1 MQIYLDFLMVHYLL
15 IGFIKLLI
23 MAQHIVI
30 KKKNHVATLIATKV
44 NKKRAQM
51 IVDHALDKYATY
63 LIAEVVETITP
74 YNRERNEDRTCL
86 QETFD

>member
-1 MQIYLDFLMVHYLL
+1 MSVDQKMELYQL

-30 KKKNHVATLIATKV
+30 KKKNHIATLIATKV
-44 NKKRAQM
+44 NKKRAKL
-51 IVDHALDKYATY
+51 IVDHAPDKYATY

-74 YNRERNEDRTCL
+74 YNRDNHENRESI
-86 QETFD
+86 

>member
-1 MQIYLDFLMVHYLL
+1 MQICLDFQMELYQL

-44 NKKRAQM
+44 NKKRAKI

-74 YNRERNEDRTCL
+74 YNRDNHENREGI
-86 QETFD
+86 

>member
-1 MQIYLDFLMVHYLL
+1 
-15 IGFIKLLI
+15 

-63 LIAEVVETITP
+63 LIAEVVEIITP
-74 YNRERNEDRTCL
+74 YNRDNHENREGI
-86 QETFD
+86 

>member
-1 MQIYLDFLMVHYLL
+1 MQICLDFPMELYQL

-30 KKKNHVATLIATKV
+30 KKKNHVASLIATKV
-44 NKKRAQM
+44 NRKRAQI
-51 IVDHALDKYATY
+51 IVDHAPDKYATY

-74 YNRERNEDRTCL
+74 YNRDNHENRESI
-86 QETFD
+86 

>member
-1 MQIYLDFLMVHYLL
+1 
-15 IGFIKLLI
+15 

-44 NKKRAQM
+44 NKKRAQI
-51 IVDHALDKYATY
+51 IVDHAPDKYATY

-74 YNRERNEDRTCL
+74 YNRENNENRESV
-86 QETFD
+86 QETTH

>member
-1 MQIYLDFLMVHYLL
+1 
-15 IGFIKLLI
+15 

-51 IVDHALDKYATY
+51 IVDHAPDKYATY
-63 LIAEVVETITP
+63 LIAEVVEIITP
-74 YNRERNEDRTCL
+74 YNRDNHENREGI
-86 QETFD
+86 

>member
-1 MQIYLDFLMVHYLL
+1 
-15 IGFIKLLI
+15 

-30 KKKNHVATLIATKV
+30 KKKNHVASLIATKV

-51 IVDHALDKYATY
+51 IVDHAPDKYATY

-74 YNRERNEDRTCL
+74 YNRDNHENRESI
-86 QETFD
+86 

>member
-1 MQIYLDFLMVHYLL
+1 
-15 IGFIKLLI
+15 

-51 IVDHALDKYATY
+51 IVDHAPDKYATY

-74 YNRERNEDRTCL
+74 SNRDNPENRDGI
-86 QETFD
+86 

>member
-1 MQIYLDFLMVHYLL
+1 
-15 IGFIKLLI
+15 

-30 KKKNHVATLIATKV
+30 KKKNHVVTLIATKV

-51 IVDHALDKYATY
+51 IVDHAPDKYATY

-74 YNRERNEDRTCL
+74 YNRDNHENRESI
-86 QETFD
+86 

>member
-1 MQIYLDFLMVHYLL
+1 
-15 IGFIKLLI
+15 

-44 NKKRAQM
+44 NKKRAKM
-51 IVDHALDKYATY
+51 IVDHAPDKYAIY

-74 YNRERNEDRTCL
+74 YNRDNHENREGI
-86 QETFD
+86 

>member
-1 MQIYLDFLMVHYLL
+1 
-15 IGFIKLLI
+15 

-44 NKKRAQM
+44 NKKRAQI

-74 YNRERNEDRTCL
+74 YNRDNHEN
-86 QETFD
+86 